1 MYRGGGGR
9 GHTSNTAEGGTG
21 AGAGKYVK
29 YVVEELEPVVC
40 RRVASACVVVLLLLL
55 CLYFRFIPHWL
66 SHSSHLSL
74 IYH

>member
-1 MYRGGGGR
+1 
-9 GHTSNTAEGGTG
+9 
-21 AGAGKYVK
+21 
-29 YVVEELEPVVC
+29 VC
-40 RRVASACVVVLLLLL
+40 HRVASACVVVLLLLL